1 MGCKRS
7 FTHGYHTANLMQ
19 NVMIVVCGGDGHE
32 CSQDNGISVW
42 THTKLYMPH
51 RRLSHSSAQVGS
63 YSCIFGRH
71 GGVDILDGIG
81 EIEGG
86 KVELDSDGIDAT
98 VVGVMN
104 PKE

>member
-1 MGCKRS
+1 M
-7 FTHGYHTANLMQ
+7 ANLVQ
-19 NVMIVVCGGDGHE
+19 NVMVVCGSDERE
-32 CSQDNGISVW
+32 CFQDNGISVW
-42 THTKLYMPH
+42 TQIKLDTRH